1 MADFESFTKEL
12 VLHRYSETKLFSGDT
27 IEKLDF
33 TDIDLKGVR
42 FEDAKIVESFLDRAM
57 LEGFRMTRTAVVQS
71 NCNYI
76 TARGASI
83 AESVFTNCSLLKSDF
98 THSNSV
104 GLRMTNCIA
113 HSLDFS
119 DSSVIATVF
128 TDCQMQKARFERS
141 VLMKVVFR
149 KASFDGFVMLGKAV
163 FNGAMVVDCT
173 FSSVDISGASLA
185 GTVFIGCAFND
196 TMLDP
201 AECAPARFIHCTLNG
216 KPMGKGISRSGL

>member
-27 IEKLDF
+27 IGKLDL

-42 FEDAKIVESFLDRAM
+42 FEDARIEESFLDHAM
-57 LEGFRMTRTAVVQS
+57 LEDLRMTRTAVVQS

-76 TARGASI
+76 SARGAGI

-98 THSNSV
+98 TRSKSI

-113 HSLDFS
+113 HSLDLS
-119 DSSVIATVF
+119 DSSVVATVF

-149 KASFDGFVMLGKAV
+149 KASFDGFVMLGKAS
-163 FNGAMVVDCT
+163 FAGAMVVDCT
-173 FSSVDISGASLA
+173 FSSADISGASLA
-185 GTVFIGCAFND
+185 GALFIGCGFND
-196 TMLDP
+196 TILEP
-201 AECAPARFIHCTLNG
+201 AECAPARFIHCTVNG
-216 KPMGKGISRSGL
+216 KPMGKGISRGGL

>member
-83 AESVFTNCSLLKSDF
+83 AE
-98 THSNSV
+98 SV